1 MSKIGLNMS
10 ASNTVEALLK
20 RDAGDGK
27 IEFFK
32 PSQDAF
38 CDEHTRLSDGD
49 RARTLYDKLG
59 VEEIE
64 RRIGYRFTEKSFL
77 LQAFTHASYGDNRLT
92 GSYERLEY
100 VGDAV
105 LDYLVTVYI
114 YTQAGPDI
122 GPGRI
127 TDIRSALVC
136 NNMFASVLVD
146 LGLHTFILLQ
156 SPELLK
162 MIQAYVEDRT
172 ASSDLNNNLKLI
184 NEVEPPE
191 VKYVEV
197 PKVLGKFIIWFQILF
212 E

>member
-10 ASNTVEALLK
+10 ASNTVEALLN
-20 RDAGDGK
+20 RERGDGTV
-27 IEFFK
+27 EFFE

-59 VEEIE
+59 VQEIE
-64 RRIGYRFTEKSFL
+64 NKIGYTFKEKSFL

-105 LDYLVTVYI
+105 LDYLVTIYI
-114 YTQAGPDI
+114 YTQAGDI

-172 ASSDLNNNLKLI
+172 GSSEINNNLRLI

-197 PKVLGKFIIWFQILF
+197 PKVLGKFPYL
-212 E
+212 